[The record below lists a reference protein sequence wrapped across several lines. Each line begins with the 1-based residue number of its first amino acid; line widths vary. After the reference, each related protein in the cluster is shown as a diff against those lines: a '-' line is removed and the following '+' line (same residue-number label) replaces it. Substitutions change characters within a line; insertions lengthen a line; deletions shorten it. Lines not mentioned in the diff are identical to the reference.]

1 MANAVAGRVKRPAV
15 AIATDEISAYIKQ
28 ISDNARLARESEK
41 ELVALRKR
49 NDKSFAQMKRALD
62 RLGA

>member
-1 MANAVAGRVKRPAV
+1 MANAIARRARKPTV
-15 AIATDEISAYIKQ
+15 AILTDEISILIDK
-28 ISDNARLARESEK
+28 ISENARLARESEK